1 MITWI
6 RKFKAI
12 SNLRKFETIT
22 ADYKRKAQNFRPAPF
37 REFEKPEI
45 YIIEEKQVQQ
55 MLLICFY
62 WAGKLSMNF

>member
-1 MITWI
+1 MGICE
-6 RKFKAI
+6 
-12 SNLRKFETIT
+12 SLETIT

-55 MLLICFY
+55 RLLICFY
-62 WAGKLSMNF
+62 